1 MPSTL
6 AGKSSNVPIRFNGGS
21 VQTGVQ
27 LLSAEPGIFV
37 QGGST
42 SGQALAINQ
51 DNLFNSP
58 VNLAARGSI
67 LTFWA
72 TGQGATSPLFIDGQ
86 SAPATPLWQ
95 PVLPVAV
102 TIGAQTGDVVAALAP
117 GFAGLLQSPG
127 ERPHPLSDP
136 RRPRDAHPERR
147 RCYPQFVRHSLFRL
161 AIGHHYCEIACTA
174 AWPSALTKNG
184 LVYLFL

>member
-1 MPSTL
+1 VPSTL

-51 DNLFNSP
+51 DNLLNSP
-58 VNLAARGSI
+58 VNPAARGSI

-86 SAPATPLWQ
+86 SAPATP
-95 PVLPVAV
+95 
-102 TIGAQTGDVVAALAP
+102 
-117 GFAGLLQSPG
+117 
-127 ERPHPLSDP
+127 PL
-136 RRPRDAHPERR
+136 
-147 RCYPQFVRHSLFRL
+147 
-161 AIGHHYCEIACTA
+161 
-174 AWPSALTKNG
+174 
-184 LVYLFL
+184 